1 MAKSGG
7 QAKSK
12 ASDKPKTVAS
22 DGTQGKAKVLSETI
36 KGSEKMKMP
45 EKPKISTTDAQANP
59 PRKPMTYEE
68 KVELQTTL
76 GQLPQ
81 QMLEEL
87 IILMKERNMNMS
99 QEDDEIEI
107 DLDSFDDE
115 TLWELDRR
123 AKASLNIHIEHE
135 SPKQVCMC
143 LQVLELNIVI

>member
-1 MAKSGG
+1 MN
-7 QAKSK
+7 
-12 ASDKPKTVAS
+12 
-22 DGTQGKAKVLSETI
+22 
-36 KGSEKMKMP
+36 GSENMNMP
-45 EKPKISTTDAQANP
+45 EKSKLSTADTQASAPKKA
-59 PRKPMTYEE
+59 MTYEE

-123 AKASLNIHIEHE
+123 AKASLKNIHIDQE
-135 SPKQVCMC
+135 SPKRVCIC
-143 LQVLELNIVI
+143 VLTARFYHDGFV